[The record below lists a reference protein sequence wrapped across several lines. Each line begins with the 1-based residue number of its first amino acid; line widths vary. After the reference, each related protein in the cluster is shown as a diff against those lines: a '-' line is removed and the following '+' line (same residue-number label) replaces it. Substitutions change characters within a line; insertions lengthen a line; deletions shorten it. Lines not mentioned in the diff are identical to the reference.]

1 ADARILPVGIVE
13 EFNSLSLHRATEPT
27 VIVGYHDPRSG
38 ALLIRAKPGT
48 EQRVMRAIGDIWNQL
63 YPEKLLDMQLVK
75 ETLAAQYE
83 TEEKLQELFS
93 LFSGLT
99 MLLAA
104 LGVFGLIVQAVG
116 LRTKE
121 IGIRKVLGASV
132 TGIVQLLSKDFVKL
146 VLL

>member
-1 ADARILPVGIVE
+1 
-13 EFNSLSLHRATEPT
+13 NSLSLHRATVPT
-27 VIVGYHDPRSG
+27 VIVGYRDPKYG
-38 ALLIRAKPGT
+38 ALLVRVRPGT
-48 EQRVMRAIGDIWNQL
+48 EQQVMHAIGGIWNQL
-63 YPEKLLDMQLVK
+63 YPEKLLDMKPVK

-83 TEEKLQELFS
+83 TEEKLRKLFS

-121 IGIRKVLGASV
+121 IGIRKVL
-132 TGIVQLLSKDFVKL
+132 
-146 VLL
+146 